1 MTNSIPDILKSAKR
15 IHFVGIGGSGMFPI
29 AQILMSLGYEI
40 TGSDVLESSIIQ
52 KERQLGIE
60 VHMGHRAENVVGAD
74 VLIVTAAL
82 LPGNPEVDNAIELG
96 IPIIQ
101 RADMLGYLTHLYP
114 NSVCISGTHGK
125 TTTTAL
131 LTSMLVL
138 SGKDPS
144 AVIGGKLPLIDGYGI
159 AGKSGLFAVEAC
171 EFKDTFLHLSPAWAV
186 ILDIDDDH
194 LDYFGTVMNAMTS
207 FRRFAKSASKGIIAN
222 ADDANTVHALN
233 GIDYISFGRSPG
245 VKYRIYNIQNNGH
258 EFYSFSILKDSIP
271 FGTFDLKVP
280 GVHNVYDATAAIAA
294 ASELGLTAEEIDLG
308 IQSFKGASRRFEI
321 LGETEGFT
329 VADDYAHHP
338 AEIEATLSTANRMGY
353 NAVWA
358 VFQPFTYS
366 RTKQHMN
373 RFAEVLSMV
382 DKAVITPILGSR
394 ETDDLG
400 ISSDDLAK
408 LIPDSYSA
416 KNMEDAAEYV
426 LANAP
431 KGALVMTL
439 GCGDIYKCAHMILK
453 D

>member
-1 MTNSIPDILKSAKR
+1 MTNIPEILKNAKR

-52 KERQLGIE
+52 KERQLGID
-60 VHMGHRAENVVGAD
+60 VKMGHKAENVVGAD

-131 LTSMLVL
+131 FTSMLIL
-138 SGKDPS
+138 AGKDPS

-194 LDYFGTVMNAMTS
+194 LDYFGTVQNAMTS
-207 FRRFAKSASKGIIAN
+207 FRRFAKSASAGVIAN
-222 ADDANTVHALN
+222 VDDANTVHALN
-233 GIDYISFGRSPG
+233 GLDYISYGKAPG
-245 VKYRIYNIQNNGH
+245 SKYRIYNIQNNGH
-258 EFYSFSILKDSIP
+258 EFYSFSILKENVP
-271 FGTFDLKVP
+271 FGTFTLKVP
-280 GVHNVYDATAAIAA
+280 GVHNIYDATAAIAA
-294 ASELGLTAEEIDLG
+294 ASELGLTAEEIQKG
-308 IQSFKGASRRFEI
+308 IDSFRGASRRFEM
-321 LGETEGFT
+321 LGEVNGFT

-338 AEIEATLSTANRMGY
+338 AEIEATLSTASRMGY

-358 VFQPFTYS
+358 VFQPFTYT
-366 RTKQHMN
+366 RTKQHMA
-373 RFAEVLSMV
+373 RFGEVLSLV

-394 ETDDLG
+394 ETDTLG
-400 ISSDDLAK
+400 ISSEDLAK
-408 LIPDSYSA
+408 IIPGSYCA

-426 LANAP
+426 LNNAP
-431 KGALVMTL
+431 KGALVITL
-439 GCGDIYKCAHMILK
+439 GCGDIYKCAHMMLK

>member
-1 MTNSIPDILKSAKR
+1 MTNIPEILKNAKR

-52 KERQLGIE
+52 KERQLGID
-60 VHMGHRAENVVGAD
+60 VKMGHKAENVVGAD

-131 LTSMLVL
+131 FTSMLIL
-138 SGKDPS
+138 AGKDPS

-171 EFKDTFLHLSPAWAV
+171 EFKDTFLHRSPAWAV

-194 LDYFGTVMNAMTS
+194 LDYFGTVQNAMTS
-207 FRRFAKSASKGIIAN
+207 FRRFAKSASAGVIAN
-222 ADDANTVHALN
+222 VDDANTVHALN
-233 GIDYISFGRSPG
+233 GLDYISYGKAPG
-245 VKYRIYNIQNNGH
+245 AKYRIYNIQNNGH
-258 EFYSFSILKDSIP
+258 EFYSFSILKENVP
-271 FGTFDLKVP
+271 FGTFTLKVP
-280 GVHNVYDATAAIAA
+280 GVHNIYDATAAIAA
-294 ASELGLTAEEIDLG
+294 ASELGLTAEEIQKG
-308 IQSFKGASRRFEI
+308 IDSFRGASRRFEM
-321 LGETEGFT
+321 LGEVNGFT

-358 VFQPFTYS
+358 VFQPFTYT
-366 RTKQHMN
+366 RTKQHMA
-373 RFAEVLSMV
+373 RFGEVLSLV

-394 ETDDLG
+394 ETDTLG
-400 ISSDDLAK
+400 ISSEDLAK
-408 LIPDSYSA
+408 IIPGSYCA

-426 LANAP
+426 LNNAP
-431 KGALVMTL
+431 KGALVITL
-439 GCGDIYKCAHMILK
+439 GCGDIYKCAHMMLK